1 MSNITNF
8 IRIFFSILSNF
19 KNKHYVSEAIG
30 IRGLRTEECR
40 FRNAMFVS
48 EINETGKSSREFGDI
63 TCEECVKILTVF
75 WKLYSNLIFM
85 DNNEANER
93 EVL

>member
-1 MSNITNF
+1 
-8 IRIFFSILSNF
+8 
-19 KNKHYVSEAIG
+19 
-30 IRGLRTEECR
+30 
-40 FRNAMFVS
+40 MFVS